1 MHLSSIQLTMNYS
14 TIQLLSF
21 PRISIVISRCPCIT
35 SGVGTPTGVLITF
48 ILISD
53 DSQVPAVIC
62 KLPPMRGHCRA
73 LLIRWRYDPVTK
85 KCQEF
90 KFGGC
95 DGNANNFQS
104 QKACMTV
111 CAGERFSLDSVVYVT
126 RLKFH
131 FCVL

>member
-1 MHLSSIQLTMNYS
+1 MNYS
-14 TIQLLSF
+14 ETQLLSL
-21 PRISIVISRCPCIT
+21 ILSLGVTSRCPC
-35 SGVGTPTGVLITF
+35 PAQGVLITF

-53 DSQVPAVIC
+53 GSQVPAVIC

-73 LLIRWRYDPVTK
+73 LLIRWRYDPETK

-111 CAGERFSLDSVVYVT
+111 CGGEKFEWNFVDVGGIKMLFCFYRCLIIE
-126 RLKFH
+126 LKH
-131 FCVL
+131 CGTN

>member
-1 MHLSSIQLTMNYS
+1 M
-14 TIQLLSF
+14 
-21 PRISIVISRCPCIT
+21 
-35 SGVGTPTGVLITF
+35 F

-53 DSQVPAVIC
+53 DSQVPAAVIC

-73 LLIRWRYDPVTK
+73 LLIRWRYDPRTK

-111 CAGERFSLDSVVYVT
+111 CAGEEDFYKIHSGFFVIKIFVFLILGV
-126 RLKFH
+126 
-131 FCVL
+131 